1 MVREADDC
9 SGPWMLGGPEK
20 SVEGHLSGRA
30 MAGAA
35 AATVVAWSWGTGQR
49 AARWEEELKEEK
61 TLSERRAEGHG
72 EKKSPVMEEGGQ
84 A

>member
-9 SGPWMLGGPEK
+9 SGSKMLGGPEK
-20 SVEGHLSGRA
+20 SVEVDLSGRG

-35 AATVVAWSWGTGQR
+35 ARVVAWSWGTGQR
-49 AARWEEELKEEK
+49 AARWEEQMKEK
-61 TLSERRAEGHG
+61 TLAGRRAEAHG
-72 EKKSPVMEEGGQ
+72 ERRSPVTEEGGQ